1 MIESQIAS
9 LLQTVFD
16 EVGRDKM
23 ETLVELIQQ
32 RRVQDTQT
40 EVKVNGKDVIIP
52 GGKIAQINCKANM
65 ILTETDSNDILAK
78 RC

>member
-23 ETLVELIQQ
+23 ETLVELI
-32 RRVQDTQT
+32 
-40 EVKVNGKDVIIP
+40 
-52 GGKIAQINCKANM
+52 
-65 ILTETDSNDILAK
+65 
-78 RC
+78 